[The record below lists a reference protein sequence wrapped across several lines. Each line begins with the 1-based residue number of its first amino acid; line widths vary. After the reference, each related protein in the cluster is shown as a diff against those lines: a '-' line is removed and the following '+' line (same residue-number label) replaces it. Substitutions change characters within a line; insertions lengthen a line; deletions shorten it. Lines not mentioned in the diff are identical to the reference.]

1 LTRGKIVT
9 KIVTV
14 ARSVV
19 ERKRESMYSNNRF
32 GVAVHVLA
40 LARVAM
46 EEEAGVGITSERM
59 AESVRAHPV
68 HVRRVLGALREA
80 GLVTSQ
86 PGPGGGW
93 RLTRPPEAITLRDIY
108 RAVEHEPLFGVPKH
122 PSEDCAISQCL
133 PGVLAICFQEAE
145 AALEERLDQVTI
157 ADVIEAVRAAVDRA
171 GFSPQDARVISHV

>member
-1 LTRGKIVT
+1 
-9 KIVTV
+9 
-14 ARSVV
+14 
-19 ERKRESMYSNNRF
+19 MYGNNRF

-93 RLTRPPEAITLRDIY
+93 KLTRSPEAITLRDIY
-108 RAVEHEPLFGVPKH
+108 RAVEHEPLFGVPQH
-122 PSEDCAISQCL
+122 PSEDCPISQCI
-133 PGVLAICFQEAE
+133 PGVLATCFREAE
-145 AALEERLDQVTI
+145 AALEERLGQVTI
-157 ADVIEAVRAAVDRA
+157 ADVIDAVRSAVDRA
-171 GFSPQDARVISHV
+171 GFSPQEARLASQV

>member
-1 LTRGKIVT
+1 
-9 KIVTV
+9 
-14 ARSVV
+14 
-19 ERKRESMYSNNRF
+19 MYSNNRF

-40 LARVAM
+40 LAKVAM
-46 EEEAGVGITSERM
+46 EEASGVGITSERM

-108 RAVEHEPLFGVPKH
+108 RAVEHEPLFGVPKQ
-122 PSEDCAISQCL
+122 PSEDCPISQCI
-133 PGVLAICFQEAE
+133 PGVLATCFREAE
-145 AALEERLDQVTI
+145 EALEERLGRVTI
-157 ADVIEAVRAAVDRA
+157 ADVVEAVHCAVDRA
-171 GFSPQDARVISHV
+171 GFSPQEASVASQI

>member
-1 LTRGKIVT
+1 
-9 KIVTV
+9 
-14 ARSVV
+14 
-19 ERKRESMYSNNRF
+19 MYGNNRF

-46 EEEAGVGITSERM
+46 EEAAGVGITSERM

-93 RLTRPPEAITLRDIY
+93 KLTRPPEAITLRDIY
-108 RAVEHEPLFGVPKH
+108 RAVEHEPLFGVPNK
-122 PSEDCAISQCL
+122 PSEDCPISQCI
-133 PGVLAICFQEAE
+133 PGVLASCFREAE
-145 AALEERLDQVTI
+145 TALEERLGQVTI
-157 ADVIEAVRAAVDRA
+157 ADVIGAVRTAVDRA
-171 GFSPQDARVISHV
+171 GFSPQEARVTSLV

>member
-1 LTRGKIVT
+1 MHG
-9 KIVTV
+9 
-14 ARSVV
+14 
-19 ERKRESMYSNNRF
+19 NNRF

-46 EEEAGVGITSERM
+46 DEAAGVAITSERM

-93 RLTRPPEAITLRDIY
+93 KLTRPPEAITLRDIY
-108 RAVEHEPLFGVPKH
+108 RAVEHEPLFGVPQQ
-122 PSEDCAISQCL
+122 PSEDCPVSRCI
-133 PGVLAICFQEAE
+133 PGVLASCFREAE
-145 AALEERLDQVTI
+145 AALEERLGQVTI
-157 ADVIEAVRAAVDRA
+157 ADVIGAVRTAVDRA
-171 GFSPQDARVISHV
+171 GYSPQEARVTSHV